1 MRILIVSDVSPVAV
15 LGGAERVVWE
25 QASRLAAA
33 GHRVRV
39 VSRAPEHVGEGAV
52 VHRDVPVRHFDVDRR
67 TLRSFLRT
75 SIQGARRAV
84 AEDVEAHGADV
95 LHVHQPL
102 AAFGALTSAAGRRLP
117 SLYTFH
123 SPAPLEYRTRRGT
136 TDLHRGGLAG
146 HAGTAALWLLERLS
160 LSRATRVHVL
170 SEFSAG
176 LVRKLYR
183 IPRARI
189 VKIPAGVDLD
199 HFRPPADRMALRR
212 ELGLPAGRPLLFT
225 LRNLEPRM
233 GLDNLLGAIPL
244 LRRRIPDVLL
254 LIGGAGSLRRQLE
267 ALAASL
273 HLADHVKFLGF
284 VADADLPRHY
294 GVADAFVLP
303 TRALEGFGL
312 VTVEALACGTPV
324 LGTPV
329 GATPEILTPL
339 APSLVF
345 RAGSSEAMAQDLGR
359 FLEGLGQDPAGA
371 RRLRE
376 ASRRHAETYYGWA
389 RSIGALETTLG
400 ALVER
405 RPAAAPPPPA
415 CPVCGA
421 HATPR
426 RVRYGQPYDVCPG
439 CRTAARHV
447 RPGAAE
453 LRAFYERD
461 YPARFAPQ
469 RVERTR
475 VELFTA
481 LLARLGPA
489 EAGRRLLDLGCGGGQ
504 LMLAGAK
511 LGWRSL
517 GSDVAYEACAVAR
530 TVSGGPVIQADSAE
544 IPLRDRSVDAVT
556 LINVLDHLAD
566 PASVLAEAR
575 RVLTVGGALVIR
587 VPNGAFHRPS
597 LRVLGWG
604 GPLAR
609 RSGLTVYPVLH
620 VFSFT
625 ARGLRRLV
633 ERAGFRVL
641 DVRNSPLAAEGPTW
655 SDAEPG
661 ELPRWLRA
669 GLAAGVRVVEA
680 LSGRRWLLAPSIEL
694 YARRAEGDARP

>member
-1 MRILIVSDVSPVAV
+1 VRILIVSDVSPIAV

-39 VSRAPEHVGEGAV
+39 VSRAPRHGGEGAV
-52 VHRDVPVRHFDVDRR
+52 VYRDVPVRHFAVDRR
-67 TLRSFLRT
+67 TLRGFLRT
-75 SIQGARRAV
+75 SILGARRAV
-84 AEDVEAHGADV
+84 AEEVDAHGADV
-95 LHVHQPL
+95 LHFHQPL
-102 AAFGALTSAAGRRLP
+102 AAFGALTSPVGRRLP

-136 TDLHRGGLAG
+136 TDRHRGGLAG
-146 HAGTAALWLLERLS
+146 YAGAAALWLFERAS
-160 LSRATRVHVL
+160 LSRATRIHVL
-170 SEFSAG
+170 SDFSAS
-176 LVRKLYR
+176 LVGKLYR

-199 HFRPPADRMALRR
+199 RFQPPRDRVALRR

-233 GLDNLLGAIPL
+233 GLDNLLRAMNL
-244 LRRRIPDVLL
+244 LRRLVPDTLL
-254 LIGGAGSLRRQLE
+254 LIGGAGSLRRELE

-273 HLADHVKFLGF
+273 RLEDHVKFLGF
-284 VADADLPRHY
+284 VADADLPRYY
-294 GVADAFVLP
+294 GAADAFVLP

-329 GATPEILTPL
+329 GATPEILVPL
-339 APSLVF
+339 APALVF
-345 RAGSSEAMAQDLGR
+345 RGVSAEAMAQDLGR
-359 FLEGLGQDPAGA
+359 FLHSVVQDPAGA
-371 RRLRE
+371 RRLRD
-376 ASRRHAETYYGWA
+376 ASRRHAETRYGWE
-389 RSIGALETTLG
+389 RSIGDLETTLQTL
-400 ALVER
+400 AER
-405 RPAAAPPPPA
+405 PEAAAPPRA
-415 CPVCGA
+415 CSVCGTQ
-421 HATPR
+421 ATPR
-426 RVRYGQPYDVCPG
+426 LVRHGQPYEVCPG
-439 CRTAARHV
+439 CGTAARRA

-461 YPARFAPQ
+461 YPARFAPD
-469 RVERTR
+469 RIGRPR

-481 LLARLGPA
+481 LLARLGSV

-504 LMLAGAK
+504 LMVAAAK
-511 LGWRSL
+511 LGWRSV

-544 IPLRDRSVDAVT
+544 IPLRDRSVEAVT
-556 LINVLDHLAD
+556 LINVLDHLPD
-566 PASVLAEAR
+566 PARVLAEAR
-575 RVLTVGGALVIR
+575 RVLTPGGALVIR

-597 LRVLGWG
+597 LRVLGWV

-609 RSGLTVYPVLH
+609 RFRLNVYPVLH
-620 VFSFT
+620 LFSFT
-625 ARGLRRLV
+625 ARGLRCLV

-641 DVRNSPLAAEGPTW
+641 VVRNSSLTAEGPAW
-655 SDAEPG
+655 ADAEPG
-661 ELPRWLRA
+661 ELPGWLRA
-669 GLAAGVRVVEA
+669 GLAAGVRVVET

-694 YARRAEGDARP
+694 YACRREGDARP